1 MFVYSDYMKKRL
13 ENGIDVC
20 LLPFGG
26 LDTTTPKL
34 IQSNTPIPQ
43 EMPANTSRASQQGF
57 FQSAGVGGLS
67 IKSYK
72 TLFVCTLK

>member
-1 MFVYSDYMKKRL
+1 MKKRL